1 MKNRVLPYVVELS
14 KLLENF
20 DKLVIKILEDKN
32 RVLRNLER
40 YRFAVDLNAENENG
54 ETKTFPLPPKQ
65 RFSIVYNLISELVEI
80 SNEQHNLSNG
90 NKQLAGIPDPM
101 CQDLS
106 ADDLKMYDEDS
117 DTLKTIKEAANFE
130 ALLYL
135 AHEEEIKQEFLDSDA
150 KDRKRRAVSNDD
162 IDASFKDFVLTKSE
176 LMDKTDGVFEIL
188 KEIHEKFGVDYT
200 DTVQNL

>member
-54 ETKTFPLPPKQ
+54 ETETFPLPPKQ

-90 NKQLAGIPDPM
+90 NKKLAGIPDPM

-106 ADDLKMYDEDS
+106 ANDLKMYDEDS
-117 DTLKTIKEAANFE
+117 DTLKTIKEAR
-130 ALLYL
+130 
-135 AHEEEIKQEFLDSDA
+135 
-150 KDRKRRAVSNDD
+150 DRYSK
-162 IDASFKDFVLTKSE
+162 
-176 LMDKTDGVFEIL
+176 
-188 KEIHEKFGVDYT
+188 
-200 DTVQNL
+200 